1 MPRPLENL
9 VDIDC
14 KMPPTFGAFR
24 SESGLECMHPALL
37 RRVPPIVCTSS
48 RMQGRQV
55 CDDSDE
61 DTDADKGLD
70 YTSRLVT
77 HKEVCVHGTTY
88 SQASS
93 DANIKPRARA
103 LHHLVSWS

>member
-1 MPRPLENL
+1 MQRSY
-9 VDIDC
+9 DC
-14 KMPPTFGAFR
+14 DG
-24 SESGLECMHPALL
+24 
-37 RRVPPIVCTSS
+37 
-48 RMQGRQV
+48 
-55 CDDSDE
+55 SDE

-70 YTSRLVT
+70 YTSKLAT

-93 DANIKPRARA
+93 DADIKPKARA